1 MTRLRAHGRVGP
13 HRPGPG
19 HRPYPASRPV
29 HLVLGADEDEQP
41 LEWVVQRHPRYPDR
55 TRGLFHLKG
64 GWPGLTTLCGM
75 EKGCWRSWP
84 PSSGRPPV
92 EMCCRRCM
100 AVATKRILEDKVD
113 GRR

>member
-1 MTRLRAHGRVGP
+1 MTGRRPWSMSWRARSAQ
-13 HRPGPG
+13 
-19 HRPYPASRPV
+19 PA
-29 HLVLGADEDEQP
+29 HEDEGP
-41 LEWVVQRHPRYPDR
+41 LEWVVQGHPRHPDR

-92 EMCCRRCM
+92 GMCCRRCM
-100 AVATKRILEDKVD
+100 SVATTRILEDKVD